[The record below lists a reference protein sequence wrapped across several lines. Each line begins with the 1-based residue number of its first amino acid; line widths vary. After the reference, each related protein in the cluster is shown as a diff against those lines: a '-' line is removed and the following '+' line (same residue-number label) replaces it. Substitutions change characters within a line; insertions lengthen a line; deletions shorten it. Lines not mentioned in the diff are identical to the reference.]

1 MTGVLGSYVAGRW
14 VTPSGDGTL
23 VLDAATG
30 EPVTRVSTTGVDM
43 RAAVEH
49 ARSVGGPALR
59 RLSFPERTALLK
71 ALATHLDSRKDAYH
85 ELSLHTGATRRD
97 GMVDIDG
104 GIATL
109 FAFSGIGKREMPDG
123 RLLLDGEAIPMG
135 RNGTFVAQHVYTP
148 IRGAAVQ
155 INAFNFPV
163 WGMLEKLAPA
173 VLAGVPSVVKPASQ
187 TAYVTEAVVRDIVE
201 SAILPEGALQLISGS
216 AGDLF
221 DHLDGRDLI
230 AFTGSSSTAAT
241 IRSHPAVTVRAARFT
256 AETDSLNACIL
267 GPDADAGSE
276 EFALFTKEV
285 AREMTVKAGQKCTA
299 IRRALVP
306 EALVDDVVSA
316 LRSRLDRVVVGNP
329 RNESVT
335 MGALAGLHQ
344 RDEVRG
350 AVQQL
355 RLAADVVAGDP
366 DAVHPVD
373 ADSERGAF
381 MSPLLL

>member
-1 MTGVLGSYVAGRW
+1 
-14 VTPSGDGTL
+14 
-23 VLDAATG
+23 
-30 EPVTRVSTTGVDM
+30 
-43 RAAVEH
+43 
-49 ARSVGGPALR
+49 
-59 RLSFPERTALLK
+59 
-71 ALATHLDSRKDAYH
+71 
-85 ELSLHTGATRRD
+85 
-97 GMVDIDG
+97 
-104 GIATL
+104 
-109 FAFSGIGKREMPDG
+109 
-123 RLLLDGEAIPMG
+123 
-135 RNGTFVAQHVYTP
+135 
-148 IRGAAVQ
+148 
-155 INAFNFPV
+155 
-163 WGMLEKLAPA
+163 
-173 VLAGVPSVVKPASQ
+173 
-187 TAYVTEAVVRDIVE
+187 
-201 SAILPEGALQLISGS
+201 LPEGALQLISGS

-230 AFTGSSSTAAT
+230 AFTGSANTAAT

-381 MSPLLL
+381 MSPLLLLSTDATRPELHEVEAFGPVSTLIPYRNAEDAVHLAALGRGSLVASVVSHEPSFVREVVAGVASEHGRVLVLDRDDAAESTGHGTPMPQTVHGGPGRAGGGEELGGLRAVKHFMQRTAIQGSPAAVDAIINGE